1 MPRIVIMSLFIII
14 VSALS
19 GRYVSA
25 NDFLKNGR
33 MYLNGGDYKKA
44 VNFFELYVRSNAD
57 SAEGYEWLG
66 KAYYGLGDN
75 EFAVDTQI
83 LEKAAVAFRRA
94 LSLNPGNTGVHFNL
108 GMTYLCLDDKTAAMK
123 EYELLKS
130 GDKEL
135 AARLFER
142 IRGHSFPPAYRVV
155 QEKGVAPVTHVTIL
169 GNQVLV
175 PVILAKDG
183 YEVRANLLLD
193 TGASVT
199 SIHSD
204 VAARL
209 HIDAAQTRKTK
220 GQVAGGGLL
229 DVWRTRLSYISV
241 GPNTKTDMD
250 VAIVEHKGP
259 PVAYEGLLG
268 MNFLRNLRYAIDFQN
283 RTINWSP

>member
-1 MPRIVIMSLFIII
+1 MPRFIFVIII
-14 VSALS
+14 V
-19 GRYVSA
+19 VSA
-25 NDFLKNGR
+25 FSGSYASGNEFMKNGR
-33 MYLNGGDYKKA
+33 TYFSGGDFRKA
-44 VNFFELYVRSNAD
+44 VNFFELNVRSNPD

-66 KAYYGLGDN
+66 KAYYSLGDN
-75 EFAVDTQI
+75 EFAVDTEM
-83 LEKAAVAFRRA
+83 LEKAAVAFRKA
-94 LSLNPGNTGVHFNL
+94 LSLNPGNTGAHFNL

-123 EYELLKS
+123 EYEWLKS
-130 GDKEL
+130 GDYKL

-142 IRGHSFPPAYRVV
+142 IRGHSFPPVYRVV
-155 QEKGVAPVTHVTIL
+155 NEKNASPVTHVTIL

-183 YEVRANLLLD
+183 YEVRANMLLD

-209 HIDAAQTRKTK
+209 HINAAQTQKTK

-241 GPNTKTDMD
+241 GPNTKTDTD

-268 MNFLRNLRYAIDFQN
+268 MDFLRNLRYQVDFQN